1 MSKKKLQWSAFFAV
15 FWILI
20 LSITLTTATYAWFT
34 ISAVTNVEPMDGAVS
49 RGDAN
54 LLIAVNREGP
64 FDKEC
69 QLLLSG
75 SPQELQPLSTADLNH
90 FYSAA
95 AQSGGIVS
103 LYRDA
108 SKQVDEKALHG
119 ILYLHSQ
126 YRDCDVYLKRTG
138 LDFGVDGQILA
149 AIRLGIKITTQEGVS
164 VKIFRL
170 DELGSTQGA
179 ASGVTIPSKG
189 TVVSSVDQSGKAV
202 YAADPSED
210 IEEYLAV
217 EEGTDDPEPK
227 AGRQKLCSLHADEV
241 AEVEFWLYLEGCD
254 ENCINEVQQRDTG
267 LQFAFAGVP
276 REDQRADEL

>member
-15 FWILI
+15 CWILI
-20 LSITLTTATYAWFT
+20 LAVTLTTATYAWFT

-54 LLIAVNREGP
+54 LLISVDREGP

-69 QLLLSG
+69 RLRLSG
-75 SPQELQPLSTADLNH
+75 NPQELQPVSTADLGH
-90 FYSAA
+90 FYSAS

-103 LYRDA
+103 QYRDV
-108 SKQVDEKALHG
+108 SERMDEKVLHG
-119 ILYLHSQ
+119 TLYLRSQ
-126 YRDCDVYLKRTG
+126 YRDCDVYLKGTG
-138 LDFGVDGQILA
+138 LDFGVDGQMLA
-149 AIRLGIKITTQEGVS
+149 AMRLGMKIATQNGIS

-179 ASGVTIPSKG
+179 ASEVTIPSEG
-189 TVVSSVDQSGKAV
+189 MVVSSVDQSGTAA
-202 YAADPSED
+202 YTADPSEG
-210 IEEYLAV
+210 IGEYLAV
-217 EEGTDDPEPK
+217 ENGVDDTEPEP
-227 AGRQKLCSLHADEV
+227 GRQKLCSLRTDEV

-254 ENCINEVQQRDTG
+254 ENCINEVQQRDAG

-276 REDQRADEL
+276 VEESGAEG